1 MRYKA
6 SIKQDQVHIAWS
18 TYHTN
23 TSKHFKTYQQ
33 ALTMA
38 STLKPIKLYGG
49 PPAPHPNPLK
59 VALILTLLELPWET
73 VPVEMSEVK
82 GAEYEAVNPNGRV
95 PSIHDPNTDLTI
107 WESGAIIEYLIDR
120 YDAQEP
126 RKLSFT
132 PRSAEAELA
141 RSFLHL
147 QISGQG
153 PYYGQA
159 IWFKVYHAEKVPTA
173 VERYVN
179 EAKRVTGVLDK
190 WLAKQKEA
198 HQKSL
203 GDGPWLVGNKLSY
216 ADVAFVA
223 WQRILNSHLAE
234 DGFKAEEFPHAK
246 EWLERLIAREP
257 IKAVLDTV

>member
-1 MRYKA
+1 
-6 SIKQDQVHIAWS
+6 
-18 TYHTN
+18 
-23 TSKHFKTYQQ
+23 
-33 ALTMA
+33 MA

-49 PPAPHPNPLK
+49 ILGPNPLK
-59 VALILTLLELPWET
+59 VGLILTTLGLPFESIS
-73 VPVEMSEVK
+73 VGFANVK
-82 GAEYEAVNPNGRV
+82 GPEYEAINPNGRL
-95 PSIHDPNTDLTI
+95 PSIHDPNTNLTI
-107 WESGAIIEYLIDR
+107 WESGAIIEYLIER
-120 YDAQEP
+120 YDTQEP

-147 QISGQG
+147 QVSGQG

-159 IWFKVYHAEKVPTA
+159 YWFKMYHAEKVPSA

-198 HQKSL
+198 NKENL

-216 ADVAFVA
+216 ADIAFIP
-223 WQRILNSHLAE
+223 WQRSVHTVMVE
-234 DGFKAEEFPHAK
+234 EGFNADEFPHAK
-246 EWLERLIAREP
+246 DWIERMVAREP
-257 IKAVLDTV
+257 LKAVLDDAAEQMAQMKKH

>member
-6 SIKQDQVHIAWS
+6 RSNPNSILNKPHR
-18 TYHTN
+18 
-23 TSKHFKTYQQ
+23 HFRTYQQ

-49 PPAPHPNPLK
+49 ILGPNPLK
-59 VALILTLLELPWET
+59 VGLILTLLELPFET
-73 VPVEMSEVK
+73 VPVGFANVK
-82 GAEYEAVNPNGRV
+82 GPEYEAVNPNGRL

-107 WESGAIIEYLIDR
+107 WESGAIIEYLIER
-120 YDAQEP
+120 YDSQEP

-147 QISGQG
+147 QVSGQG

-159 IWFKVYHAEKVPTA
+159 YWFKMYHAEKVPSA

-190 WLAKQKEA
+190 WLAKQKES
-198 HQKSL
+198 HQESL
-203 GDGPWLVGNKLSY
+203 GDGPWLVENRLSY
-216 ADVAFVA
+216 ADVAFIP
-223 WQRILNSHLAE
+223 WQRVVLSLPLLRK
-234 DGFKAEEFPHAK
+234 DLMRMSSPMPKSGLSV
-246 EWLERLIAREP
+246 WLLGSLLRLSLMMR
-257 IKAVLDTV
+257 LSRWLR